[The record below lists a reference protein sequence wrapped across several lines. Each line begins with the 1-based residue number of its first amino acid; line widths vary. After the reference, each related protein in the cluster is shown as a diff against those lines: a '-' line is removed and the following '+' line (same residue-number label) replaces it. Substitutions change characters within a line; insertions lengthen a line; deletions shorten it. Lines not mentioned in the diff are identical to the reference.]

1 VNACD
6 FGGPVQEVPLP
17 EPWAPIP
24 TPPLSRTTGGRN
36 LAHHMGANSS
46 RNHKRL
52 SGRRRL
58 PRSVTDYWMP
68 FFGIIGL
75 FVGLWAVYTWG

>member
-1 VNACD
+1 
-6 FGGPVQEVPLP
+6 
-17 EPWAPIP
+17 
-24 TPPLSRTTGGRN
+24 
-36 LAHHMGANSS
+36 MGANSS

-68 FFGIIGL
+68 FGLIIATILGL
-75 FVGLWAVYTWG
+75 YWLAS